1 MSTVL
6 VNKINTLTGHR
17 DCVYAL
23 EEIPGSST
31 FFSAAGDGMI
41 VRWTHGEEEGDLV
54 AQMKASVYAL
64 AYSPASDL
72 LLAGHNYE
80 GLHLLNWKSKKEEG
94 SLKLTSAAIFDI
106 KLLDNLALVAS
117 GDGIV
122 SVVDLRNLTIVRRLE
137 SSGQSARSIALHPQG
152 AEMAVGYSDNRIRIF
167 SMGDFKLIKEYPAHE
182 NSVFAVRYSP
192 DGHWLLSGSRDAR
205 LKVWNVAE
213 KYALHKEIAAH
224 LYAIND
230 IRFSPDRKHFV
241 TCSMDKSVKVWCTE
255 DLTLLKVIDR
265 ARHAGHG
272 TSVNK
277 LLWCS
282 FTIRL

>member
-137 SSGQSARSIALHPQG
+137 STGQSARSIALHPLG
-152 AEMAVGYSDNRIRIF
+152 AEMAVGYSDNGIRIF
-167 SMGDFKLIKEYPAHE
+167 SIGDFKLIKEYPAHE